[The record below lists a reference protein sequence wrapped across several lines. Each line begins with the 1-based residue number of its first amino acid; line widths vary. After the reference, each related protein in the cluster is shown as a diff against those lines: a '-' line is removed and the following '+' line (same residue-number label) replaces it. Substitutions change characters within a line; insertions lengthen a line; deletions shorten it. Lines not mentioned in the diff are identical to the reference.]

1 MESEVG
7 VFRTLVSVKSVR
19 QFDWERYPLTRLV
32 TDGSRYMGLFA
43 HAETTLGLL
52 GLMDDAGW
60 EWLDQ
65 RQFMGEDV
73 LELCV
78 APRNWVIIG

>member
-7 VFRTLVSVKSVR
+7 VFRTLVSVKSIR

-52 GLMDDAGW
+52 GLVDDAGW